1 MIFARFEK
9 RGPAGR
15 ERDDFPT
22 SLRCRRLAVG
32 MGRSDLAEF
41 LDVPIT
47 AVRNWERGKSRP
59 ADSQAVLDRL
69 TKIQENL
76 ERAYLDTDENGGRAL
91 WVEENDYYPLP
102 IIGGEESRARL
113 FFYMPRTQW
122 EYEHLMGARICKNLP
137 LCAYRVLIARL
148 AVRHDARII
157 NLPDN
162 WVGWR
167 MKFERLFLYLKKEF

>member
-41 LDVPIT
+41 LEVPIT

-69 TKIQENL
+69 AKIQETL
-76 ERAYLDTDENGGRAL
+76 ERAYLDVDESGEQML
-91 WVEENDYYPLP
+91 WVEETDYP
-102 IIGGEESRARL
+102 ITVNSEEAGAQL

-122 EYEHLMGARICKNLP
+122 EYEHLMGKYIYERLP
-137 LCAYRVLIARL
+137 FCAYRVLIARL
-148 AVRHDARII
+148 AAQYDARII
-157 NLPDN
+157 NLPDD

-167 MKFERLFLYLKKEF
+167 MKFKRLFLHLKKRF

>member
-41 LDVPIT
+41 LEVPIT

-76 ERAYLDTDENGGRAL
+76 ERVYLDVDSGGEQML
-91 WVEENDYYPLP
+91 WVEETDFQITVNS
-102 IIGGEESRARL
+102 EEAGARL
-113 FFYMPRTQW
+113 FFLHAPHAMGIRAFNGKVYLRKHSILRLSGSHCPPRR
-122 EYEHLMGARICKNLP
+122 AI
-137 LCAYRVLIARL
+137 
-148 AVRHDARII
+148 
-157 NLPDN
+157 
-162 WVGWR
+162 
-167 MKFERLFLYLKKEF
+167 

>member
-32 MGRSDLAEF
+32 MGRSDLANF
-41 LDVPIT
+41 LGVPIT

-76 ERAYLDTDENGGRAL
+76 ERAYLDVDSGGRML
-91 WVEENDYYPLP
+91 WVEETGYP
-102 IIGGEESRARL
+102 INVNSEEAVAQL
-113 FFYMPRTQW
+113 FFYVPRTQW
-122 EYEHLMGARICKNLP
+122 EYERLMGAPFSEKLP
-137 LCAYRVLIARL
+137 LCSYRVLIARL
-148 AVRHDARII
+148 AARHNARII
-157 NLPDN
+157 NLPED
-162 WVGWR
+162 WAGWR

>member
-15 ERDDFPT
+15 ERDNFPT

-32 MGRSDLAEF
+32 MSRSDLAEF
-41 LDVPIT
+41 LEVPIT

-76 ERAYLDTDENGGRAL
+76 ERAYLDVDSGGEQML
-91 WVEENDYYPLP
+91 WVEETDFSITVNS
-102 IIGGEESRARL
+102 EEAGARL

-122 EYEHLMGARICKNLP
+122 EYEHLMGKYICENLP
-137 LCAYRVLIARL
+137 FCAYRVLIARL
-148 AVRHDARII
+148 AARYDARII
-157 NLPDN
+157 NLPDD

-167 MKFERLFLYLKKEF
+167 MKFKRLFLHLKKRF

>member
-32 MGRSDLAEF
+32 MGRKDLAEF
-41 LDVPIT
+41 LEVPIT

-59 ADSQAVLDRL
+59 ADSQTVLDRL

-76 ERAYLDTDENGGRAL
+76 ERAYLDTDENGGRML
-91 WVEENDYYPLP
+91 WVEETGYP
-102 IIGGEESRARL
+102 ITVNSEETGAQL
-113 FFYMPRTQW
+113 FFYVPRTQW
-122 EYEHLMGARICKNLP
+122 EYERLMGAPLSEKLP
-137 LCAYRVLIARL
+137 LCTYSVLIARL
-148 AVRHDARII
+148 AARHNARII
-157 NLPDN
+157 NLPED
-162 WVGWR
+162 WAGWR

>member
-41 LDVPIT
+41 LEVPIT

-69 TKIQENL
+69 TEIQENL
-76 ERAYLDTDENGGRAL
+76 ERAYLDVDESGERML
-91 WVEENDYYPLP
+91 WVEETDFP
-102 IIGGEESRARL
+102 ITVNSEEAGARL

-122 EYEHLMGARICKNLP
+122 EYEHLMGKYICERLP
-137 LCAYRVLIARL
+137 FCAYRVLIARL
-148 AVRHDARII
+148 AAQYDARII
-157 NLPDN
+157 NLPDD

-167 MKFERLFLYLKKEF
+167 MKFKRLFLHLKKRF

>member
-32 MGRSDLAEF
+32 MGRSDLANF
-41 LDVPIT
+41 LGVPIT

-59 ADSQAVLDRL
+59 ADSQAVLNRL

-76 ERAYLDTDENGGRAL
+76 ERAYLDTDENGGRML
-91 WVEENDYYPLP
+91 WVEETGYP
-102 IIGGEESRARL
+102 ITVNSEEAKARL
-113 FFYMPRTQW
+113 FFYVPRTQW
-122 EYEHLMGARICKNLP
+122 EYERLMGARICENLP

-148 AVRHDARII
+148 AARHDARII
-157 NLPDN
+157 NLPDD

>member
-41 LDVPIT
+41 LEVPIT

-76 ERAYLDTDENGGRAL
+76 ERAYLDTDENGGRML

-102 IIGGEESRARL
+102 ISGEEAGARL

-122 EYEHLMGARICKNLP
+122 EYERLMCAPISEKLP
-137 LCAYRVLIARL
+137 LCSYRVLIARL
-148 AVRHDARII
+148 AARYDARII
-157 NLPDN
+157 NLPDD

-167 MKFERLFLYLKKEF
+167 VKFERLFLYLKKEF

>member
-41 LDVPIT
+41 LEVPIT

-76 ERAYLDTDENGGRAL
+76 ERAYLDTDENGGRML
-91 WVEENDYYPLP
+91 WVEETDFSITVNS
-102 IIGGEESRARL
+102 EEADARL
-113 FFYMPRTQW
+113 FFYMPRTQR
-122 EYEHLMGARICKNLP
+122 EYERLMGARICENLP
-137 LCAYRVLIARL
+137 FCAYRVLVARL
-148 AVRHDARII
+148 AARYDARII
-157 NLPDN
+157 NLPED

-167 MKFERLFLYLKKEF
+167 MKFKGLFLHLKKRF

>member
-32 MGRSDLAEF
+32 MGRKDLAEF
-41 LDVPIT
+41 LEVPIT

-76 ERAYLDTDENGGRAL
+76 ERAYLDVDSGGEQML
-91 WVEENDYYPLP
+91 WVEEINSPLP
-102 IIGGEESRARL
+102 IRNGESDTQL

-122 EYEHLMGARICKNLP
+122 EYERLMGARICENLP
-137 LCAYRVLIARL
+137 LCSYRVLIARL
-148 AVRHDARII
+148 AARHDARII
-157 NLPDN
+157 NLPEDC
-162 WVGWR
+162 VGWR

>member
-41 LDVPIT
+41 LDVPIA

-76 ERAYLDTDENGGRAL
+76 ERAYLDTDEDGRRVL
-91 WVEENDYYPLP
+91 WVEEINSPLP
-102 IIGGEESRARL
+102 IRNGESDTRL

-122 EYEHLMGARICKNLP
+122 EYLCLMGPSLAKELP
-137 LCAYRVLIARL
+137 LCSYRVLIARL
-148 AVRHDARII
+148 AARHDARII
-157 NLPDN
+157 NLPED
-162 WVGWR
+162 WGGWR

>member
-9 RGPAGR
+9 RGHAGR

-32 MGRSDLAEF
+32 MGRSDLANF
-41 LDVPIT
+41 LEVPIT

-76 ERAYLDTDENGGRAL
+76 ERAYLDTDENGGRML
-91 WVEENDYYPLP
+91 WVEETGYP
-102 IIGGEESRARL
+102 ITVSGAEAGARL
-113 FFYMPRTQW
+113 FFYVPRTQW
-122 EYEHLMGARICKNLP
+122 EYERLMGAPISEKLP
-137 LCAYRVLIARL
+137 LCTYRVLIARL
-148 AVRHDARII
+148 AARHNARII
-157 NLPDN
+157 NLPED
-162 WVGWR
+162 WAGRR